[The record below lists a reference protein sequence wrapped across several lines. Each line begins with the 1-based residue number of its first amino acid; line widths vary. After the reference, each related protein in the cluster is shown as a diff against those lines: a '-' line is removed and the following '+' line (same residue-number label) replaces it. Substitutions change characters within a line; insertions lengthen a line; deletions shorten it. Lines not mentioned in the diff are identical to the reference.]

1 MNASAKCRLYVDAP
15 LAAEAEVVPAPEQTH
30 YLLNVLR
37 LKPGDAVALFNGRD
51 GEWSSQI
58 TDMTKKTCCLTVER
72 QSRPQRHGPDLWFL
86 FAPIKRARFDF
97 VVEKAT
103 ELGAHRI
110 QPVFTRRTAVAR
122 VNLERLGAHAIEAA
136 EQCGRLDLPE
146 VAEAQRLDA
155 VLDAW
160 PAGRRLMLADESGAA
175 PPALHALIE
184 ARTDSPGGVGPWAVL
199 IGPEGGFAPEEL
211 ARLKRL
217 SGVLPISLGPRIL
230 RAETAGIAALALWQ
244 AILGDWGNAPA

>member
-1 MNASAKCRLYVDAP
+1 MTASAKCRLYVDVP
-15 LAAEAEVVPAPEQTH
+15 LAADADVVPTPEQTH

-51 GEWSSQI
+51 GEWHSRIS
-58 TDMTKKTCCLTVER
+58 DASKKTSRLTVER
-72 QSRPQRHGPDLWFL
+72 QTRQQRNGPDLWFL

-103 ELGAHRI
+103 ELGARRI

-122 VNLERLGAHAIEAA
+122 VNLDRLGSHAVEAA
-136 EQCGRLDLPE
+136 EQCDRLDVPE
-146 VAEAQRLDA
+146 IADARPLDA

-160 PAGRRLMLADESGAA
+160 PAGRRLMLADESGTAPAA
-175 PPALHALIE
+175 LRALTE
-184 ARTDSPGGVGPWAVL
+184 AGADSPGGIGPWAIL

-211 ARLKRL
+211 IRLKRL
-217 SGVLPISLGPRIL
+217 PGILPVSLGPRVL
-230 RAETAGIAALALWQ
+230 RAETAAIAALALWQ
-244 AILGDWGNAPA
+244 AALGDWRSVPA

>member
-1 MNASAKCRLYVDAP
+1 MSDAARARLFVDTP
-15 LAAEAEVVPAPEQTH
+15 LAAGTEVVPGPEQAH

-37 LKPGDAVALFNGRD
+37 LKSGDAVALFNGRD
-51 GEWSSQI
+51 GEWSARI
-58 TDMTKKTCCLTVER
+58 TDTTKKACRLTVER
-72 QSRPQRHGPDLWFL
+72 QTRPQRHGPDLWFL

-103 ELGAHRI
+103 ELGARRI

-136 EQCGRLDLPE
+136 EQCGRLDVPE
-146 VAEAQRLDA
+146 VADARPLDA

-160 PAGRRLMLADESGAA
+160 PGGRRLMLCDESGTA
-175 PPALHALIE
+175 PPATRALAE
-184 ARTDSPGGVGPWAVL
+184 ARADSPGGIGPWAVL

-211 ARLKRL
+211 IRLKRL
-217 SGVLPISLGPRIL
+217 SGVLPVSLGPRIL

-244 AILGDWGNAPA
+244 AILGDWDRSGN

>member
-1 MNASAKCRLYVDAP
+1 MTASAKCRLYVDVP
-15 LAAEAEVVPAPEQTH
+15 LAADADVVPTPEQTH

-51 GEWSSQI
+51 GEWHSRIS
-58 TDMTKKTCCLTVER
+58 DASKKTSRLTVER
-72 QSRPQRHGPDLWFL
+72 QTRQQRNGPDLWFL

-103 ELGAHRI
+103 ELGARRI

-122 VNLERLGAHAIEAA
+122 VNLDRFGAHAIEAA
-136 EQCGRLDLPE
+136 EQCGRLDVPQIDD
-146 VAEAQRLDA
+146 ARPLDA
-155 VLDAW
+155 VVDAW
-160 PAGRRLMLADESGAA
+160 PAGRRLMLCDESRT
-175 PPALHALIE
+175 ALPVIRVLTE
-184 ARTDSPGGVGPWAVL
+184 ARADSPGGVGPWAIL

-217 SGVLPISLGPRIL
+217 PGVLPVSLGPRIL

-244 AILGDWGNAPA
+244 AMLGDWNRPGD

>member
-1 MNASAKCRLYVDAP
+1 MTDHVKARLYVDAP
-15 LAAEAEVVPAPEQTH
+15 LAAGAEVVPAPEQAH

-51 GEWSSQI
+51 GEWLSRIADAS
-58 TDMTKKTCCLTVER
+58 KKACRLAVGR
-72 QSRPQRHGPDLWFL
+72 QARPQRHGPDLWYL

-103 ELGAHRI
+103 ELGARRI

-122 VNLERLGAHAIEAA
+122 VNLDRLGAHAVEAA
-136 EQCGRLDLPE
+136 EQCGRLDVPQIDD
-146 VAEAQRLDA
+146 ARSLDA
-155 VLDAW
+155 VVDAW
-160 PAGRRLMLADESGAA
+160 PAGRRLMLCDESRTA
-175 PPALHALIE
+175 PPVIRALTE
-184 ARTDSPGGVGPWAVL
+184 ARADSPGGVGPWAVL

-211 ARLKRL
+211 IRLKRL
-217 SGVLPISLGPRIL
+217 PGVLPVSLGPLIL

-244 AILGDWGNAPA
+244 AMLGDWDNASA